1 MQNNM
6 KNYEAVTI
14 TANSASARSF
24 TLQVVDSING
34 SNTMVKSISCTQSSP
49 NISFYIVYINP
60 EKPVVKPTDLP
71 RLGNPNNILIYTDSS
86 KSTYYTTTVEYVFK
100 IYRNSTLIDTI
111 TIPAGNYQYNGN
123 LQNSSSDSTTTT
135 TGRDATSLTKYSGTG
150 NMTGYEIIDYLLT
163 Y

>member
-71 RLGNPNNILIYTDSS
+71 RLGSPNNILLYTDSS
-86 KSTYYTTTVEYVFK
+86 KSSYFTTSVEYVFK